1 MKHTG
6 EELTVHEMYVPLRVR
21 AHRSLRDTDGL
32 SAVVDWEAICDYLS
46 FQFPRNHIPR
56 LLAVALTR
64 SVSSGNAFE
73 ALQDKQML
81 ADAILY
87 TTYKHNLYSFLS
99 IITDVTP
106 QHLIPGQTKTY
117 LSSFSLIPDSS
128 TASVASPK
136 NASSSTQNSPCCASM
151 QCPQIFK

>member
-46 FQFPRNHIPR
+46 FRNHIPR

-64 SVSSGNAFE
+64 SVLPGNVFE
-73 ALQDKQML
+73 AFQGKQML

-117 LSSFSLIPDSS
+117 LSSLSLIPDSS